1 MIIHTNISGLN
12 AFRELYK
19 NERKSSKSL
28 EKLSSGLRIN
38 KAADD
43 AAGLSI
49 SEKMRAQIR
58 GLSQAARNIQDAIN
72 YMDTVD
78 GSLGNIHTPPLE
90 RLRELAVQA
99 ANDTLTKSDREA
111 IQAEVVQIQEHL
123 RKLFRSAEF
132 NTSKIFAQNIRE
144 IKTAI
149 PGILPGDTVIREYG
163 LRVAAGQNDTLT
175 FRLDGVEHSISL
187 PPKATA
193 YTADELVETLNMLF
207 AGAGTD
213 ITVDFEGDSLVYY
226 SPTKVL
232 DSLGGNMIEINA
244 PDAWTSIIYD
254 NSKPGSIFGADIQGY
269 EVLTD
274 GAVID
279 SLHTKLTFRVGGD
292 AGYQDVL
299 VNFAEGSYTAQEI
312 VDTLNAAFAADY
324 ADVTAKLD
332 SGGRLLISHN
342 KRGAKYTLTNLG
354 GTARTVILDQLS
366 STTHSES
373 RYAGSNGYAA
383 AFKGNKSLAGGVTI
397 EAGRNDVLRFN
408 VGGTGY
414 EVTLAAGTYTQDGII
429 DQLNEVFTAKG
440 ITAQANLSGS
450 VLQLAYT
457 GAGSGSIGT
466 VSGGAAYAL
475 MGGAG
480 SVSVSQGS
488 YKLEEGNSTPIA
500 TGRATASGT
509 TRLTNGAQIVTG
521 YNDTLTFRLDG
532 EDKVIT
538 LGGGWYTGAG
548 LLAAIKSGLS
558 GMDITARYDSY
569 DRLIFEHKNAGGGI
583 PLFPYSLDN
592 FGGNALSTL
601 MSTDMPIGQAYGGS
615 PAASQI
621 IGAAN
626 VSNVTISTGVNDS
639 LTVRVNDAD
648 HVITLAAG
656 TYNQTTLVAE
666 LNNKFASEG
675 IGSAIVVSASS
686 SALRISSRTAGTATQ
701 LNAVAGNSVNTLF
714 RREVSHYNYAYVRMP
729 SASDTYI
736 DGRVDLQQ
744 GIAIATGV
752 NDKLS
757 FDIHNGSV
765 VERKTVTLD
774 AGDYT
779 ADGLIAMVNAKLQA
793 QNPQVAASGKKVET
807 PQNTKTVLTL
817 TYSPGVDGI
826 FAIDGVG
833 GSAAYTVFYPGPYDL
848 RYDGGENIRFQ
859 VGANSGN
866 MLAAGT
872 QLVMNLKILGLE
884 QLDMTKRGGASQAI
898 EAVDEAVAM
907 VSAARGLIGA
917 KRNALDSLYRNVTQ
931 SGENLQAAES
941 KIRDVNM
948 AKELAEY
955 AKLAVLAQA
964 STAMLSQAN
973 KQPQMILELLK

>member
-12 AFRELYK
+12 AFKELHK

-38 KAADD
+38 RAADD

-58 GLSQAARNIQDAIN
+58 GLSQAATNIQDAIN

-78 GSLGNIHTPPLE
+78 GSLGSIHTPPLE

-132 NTSKIFAQNIRE
+132 NTIKIFAQDIRE
-144 IKTAI
+144 IKTPI
-149 PGILPGDTVIREYG
+149 PGILPGDTIIREYG
-163 LRVAAGQNDTLT
+163 LRVLAGQNDTLT

-187 PPKATA
+187 PPKAAA

-274 GAVID
+274 GVVID
-279 SLHTKLTFRVGGD
+279 SLHTTLTFRVGGD
-292 AGYQDVL
+292 AGPQNVS
-299 VNFAEGSYTAQEI
+299 VVFAEGTYTAQAI
-312 VDTLNAAFAADY
+312 VDTLNDSFAADHV
-324 ADVTAKLD
+324 DVTAKLD
-332 SGGRLLISHN
+332 SNGRLLISHN

-354 GTARTVILDQLS
+354 GTARTVILDQLN
-366 STTHSES
+366 STTYTES
-373 RYAGSNGYAA
+373 RYAGSDGYAA
-383 AFKGNKSLAGGVTI
+383 SFSGNKSLVGGVTI
-397 EAGRNDVLRFN
+397 EAGRNDVLRLN

-429 DQLNEVFTAKG
+429 DKLNEVFTTKG

-457 GAGSGSIGT
+457 GAGAGSIGT

-500 TGRATASGT
+500 SGRATVSGT
-509 TRLTNGAQIVTG
+509 TRLTNGVQIVTG

-558 GMDITARYDSY
+558 GMDVTARYDSY

-592 FGGNALSTL
+592 FGGNALAAIMTTNMPMGYST
-601 MSTDMPIGQAYGGS
+601 GGAPS
-615 PAASQI
+615 ASYI

-639 LTVRVNDAD
+639 LTVRVNNAD
-648 HVITLAAG
+648 HVVTLMAG
-656 TYNQTTLVAE
+656 TYTQAALVAE
-666 LNNKFASEG
+666 LNKQLADEG
-675 IGSAIVVSASS
+675 IGSDIVASASS
-686 SALRISSRTAGTATQ
+686 TSLQIRSRTVGTATQ
-701 LNAVAGNSVNTLF
+701 LNSVAGNSVNTLF
-714 RREVSHYNYAYVRMP
+714 RRSVPYYNYANVSTP

-736 DGRVDLQQ
+736 DGRTDLLP
-744 GIAIATGV
+744 GVSIAAGV

-765 VERKTVTLD
+765 VERKTITLD

-779 ADGLIAMVNAKLQA
+779 ADGLVNMINAKLQA
-793 QNPQVAASGKKVET
+793 QNLQVAASGKKVDT
-807 PQNTKTVLTL
+807 PQNKKTVLTL
-817 TYSPGVDGI
+817 TYSPGVDGN

-866 MLAAGT
+866 MLASGT

-884 QLDMTKRGGASQAI
+884 QLDMTTRGGASQAI

-917 KRNALDSLYRNVTQ
+917 KRNALESLYRNVTQ

>member
-12 AFRELYK
+12 AFKELHK

-38 KAADD
+38 RAADD

-58 GLSQAARNIQDAIN
+58 GLSQAATNIQDAIN

-78 GSLGNIHTPPLE
+78 GSLGSIHTPPLE

-793 QNPQVAASGKKVET
+793 QNLQVAASGKKVET